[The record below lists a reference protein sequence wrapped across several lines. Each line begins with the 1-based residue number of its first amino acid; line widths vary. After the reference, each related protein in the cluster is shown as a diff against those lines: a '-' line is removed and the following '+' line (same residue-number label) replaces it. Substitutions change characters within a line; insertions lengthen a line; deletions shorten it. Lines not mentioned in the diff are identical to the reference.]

1 MKLLFYL
8 EKDKYS
14 KVNDLLLKNDLLA
27 RQSINFREASTLG
40 SKDLGGYFLELDC
53 SEEAVPVAKETL
65 KDFAKEITGADK
77 EKILKIIQEQEE
89 AANAGFGSIFG

>member
-14 KVNDLLLKNDLLA
+14 KVNDLLLKHDLLS

-40 SKDLGGYFLELDC
+40 SKEAGYYLELDC
-53 SEEAVPVAKETL
+53 SEESVPVAKELL
-65 KDFAKEITGADK
+65 KDFAKEMTGVEK
-77 EKILKIIQEQEE
+77 EKILKTIQEQDEV
-89 AANAGFGSIFG
+89 ANAGFGSIFG